1 MVFLLLLIPS
11 SLPYI
16 GSVRPEEC
24 MDKKKKAHMEKNI
37 IKSLLV
43 LVSAILIAGCASGPL
58 TRLPTIEDEKR
69 SGEVTVIRISSFI
82 GVAGSYIIILNGA
95 EIFGIRSGQYTKFK
109 LNEGEYEIGVKCL
122 VGPIC
127 WGGSSPTWRLDSL
140 KFSATSNSSSYF
152 LVSPNFS
159 CAGIKQITEAEAL
172 KRIQNSKYISME
184 QQ

>member
-69 SGEVTVIRISSFI
+69 SGEVAVIRISSFY
-82 GVAGSYIIILNGA
+82 GAAVSYIITLNGA

-109 LNEGEYEIGVKCL
+109 LNEGEYEIGVKCY
-122 VGPIC
+122 VMGPIC
-127 WGGSSPTWRLDSL
+127 WGGPRRLDSL

>member
-1 MVFLLLLIPS
+1 LDLFVLR
-11 SLPYI
+11 
-16 GSVRPEEC
+16 SVWT
-24 MDKKKKAHMEKNI
+24 KKKKAQMEKNI

-69 SGEVTVIRISSFI
+69 SGEVTVIRISSFF
-82 GVAGSYIIILNGA
+82 GVAVSYIITLNGF

-109 LNEGEYEIGVKCL
+109 LNEGEYEIGVKAY
-122 VGPIC
+122 VMGPIC
-127 WGGSSPTWRLDSL
+127 WGGPPSNWRLDSL

-152 LVSPNFS
+152 LVSPNITG
-159 CAGIKQITEAEAL
+159 AGIKQITEAEAL

-184 QQ
+184 QE

>member
-109 LNEGEYEIGVKCL
+109 LNEGEYEIGVKCSDL
-122 VGPIC
+122 MGPIC
-127 WGGSSPTWRLDSL
+127 FGGPRRLDSL